1 MIDELKQ
8 QMEAKGWKGKVYT
21 RVENMASLPKAI
33 QAVFEMDD
41 EYQYAVAIFEGFEV
55 PADTPVISFA
65 GDAAAIQTALD
76 NAIMDGLAHSKMLKE
91 KETGAIIR
99 FGYTS
104 HDIFGK

>member
-8 QMEAKGWKGKVYT
+8 QMEAKGWKGHVYT
-21 RVENMASLPKAI
+21 RVENMADLPKAI
-33 QAVFEMDD
+33 QAVFEID
-41 EYQYAVAIFEGFEV
+41 EDYQYVVSIDNGFKA
-55 PADTPVISFA
+55 PADIPEISFA
-65 GDAAAIQTALD
+65 GSDTEIQTNLD
-76 NAIMDGLAHSKMLKE
+76 EAIMEGLAHSKMLKE